1 LGAEER
7 TRPAK
12 PACFDSRQQWEEWYA
27 AAEVCQIL
35 ANNPKKPNPV
45 AYCTDCTPEHQA
57 RMIRE
62 KRCGWPGV
70 TFSKIDGP
78 AVFGRRPGR

>member
-1 LGAEER
+1 MSLDKR

-12 PACFDSRQQWEEWYA
+12 PACFDSQQQWEEWYA
-27 AAEVCQIL
+27 AAEICRDL
-35 ANNPKKPNPV
+35 ANKPEKANV
-45 AYCTDCTPEHQA
+45 VGYCTDCNPEYQA

-70 TFSKIDGP
+70 TFMRTDGK